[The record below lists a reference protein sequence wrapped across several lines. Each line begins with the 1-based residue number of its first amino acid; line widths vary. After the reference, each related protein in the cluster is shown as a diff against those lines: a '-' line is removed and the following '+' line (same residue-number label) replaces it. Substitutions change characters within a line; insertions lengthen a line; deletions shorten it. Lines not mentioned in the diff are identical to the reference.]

1 MFIKFQTLFNTI
13 LENTVGT
20 AGITGMAGAGN
31 TDFSAFN
38 APNPNS
44 PYSPATFDKS
54 SIKGDYAAHNLSKA
68 MTAKNK
74 KKKKPFKRTFSELVA
89 VKVQRR

>member
-20 AGITGMAGAGN
+20 AGINGMSGAGN

-44 PYSPATFDKS
+44 AYSPATFDKS
-54 SIKGDYAAHNLSKA
+54 SIKGDYAANKLSIA

-74 KKKKPFKRTFSELVA
+74 KKKKPIKRTFPELA
-89 VKVQRR
+89 IAKIQRR